1 MYTKHSFGHSAPPA
15 DQFIFQ
21 TKLFLPLPIGIAVI
35 WTVISAGILWYH
47 FAKSRFIKNFE
58 DWPKLIRKLIYHTFL
73 YLFVSLTVMS
83 IILQS
88 LMISAVYCSK
98 DIDPDLAI
106 RNCTKVWE
114 SSETKQNVIGTLL
127 IIQML
132 VPVVLLSTVMCL
144 LFWMAL
150 NICKNE
156 L

>member
-1 MYTKHSFGHSAPPA
+1 
-15 DQFIFQ
+15 
-21 TKLFLPLPIGIAVI
+21 
-35 WTVISAGILWYH
+35 
-47 FAKSRFIKNFE
+47 
-58 DWPKLIRKLIYHTFL
+58 
-73 YLFVSLTVMS
+73 
-83 IILQS
+83 
-88 LMISAVYCSK
+88 MISAVYCSK

-156 L
+156 LWNLFSSGRLGYHLIKLDFMKSFEDYLLVWLLSWNFIVTQSKINCQSIITKKFIDLAFPHLFVSLTSLQLFFICKL